1 MHGLE
6 PHLHAIDRLV
16 RGPVEFDPSSS
27 RRVFHLASI
36 DLFDRFVLPAFRRA
50 LVATAPEVGLVV
62 STHGGQSIERMDR
75 GELDA
80 AIHPVLVGASEDPL
94 PSGGLRRRTLAHD
107 GWRLFHRVGRQPCD
121 DLDALCAA
129 DHLLVAPGEGPGLVD
144 HALQALGRRRR
155 VAVRLPGFA
164 GALDMLE
171 GSELVM
177 VAPASLA
184 LLAPPS
190 ITTGP
195 VPLDLPEHQLTLVWP
210 ERLHDDPAHR
220 WFRAQLAA
228 AVQTR
233 MRERPVV
240 SDSRGSTARTAPVTP
255 NRGSC
260 TAANDVAAQHPRP
273 YGAHI
278 HPGAHV
284 SVGILSLGTYL
295 PEPRMTSADL
305 AEATGI
311 PEDIIRD
318 RFGIL
323 EKPVPGPDDH
333 PCAMGARAA
342 KKALDAA
349 GVDPLEVDLVL
360 SISEEYKEHPL
371 MVSGIKI
378 QQLVG
383 ARNAWAVDV
392 AQRCCTTVAAL
403 KMARAMMRDDP
414 SLETVLLAGG
424 YRNGDLIDYRNKA
437 VSFMYSLAAGGGAI
451 VLRRNMDRNLL
462 GEASLVSDGDF
473 ADDVHVH
480 AGGTVAPVS
489 AEHLGTRA
497 MELHVT
503 DIDAMK
509 ARLGERSHANFMKVI
524 REAAERSGFDAV
536 DYLGLLHMKRSAH
549 RAVLAEMGLTEDD
562 AVYLEHLGHLGQ
574 LDPIFCLELGVE
586 RGRLNDGDRVVLA
599 SAGVSYAW
607 GAIGLTW
614 GRSDH
619 HTA

>member
-1 MHGLE
+1 MHPMKTLQTRMNLVHPTDHADLQVLCAIHRHRSVSRAADQVGRTQSAVSHALARLRERLEDPLFVRVGRAMQPTPRCDRLVHGLE

-50 LVATAPEVGLVV
+50 LVASAPEVGLVV

-107 GWRLFHRVGRQPCD
+107 GWSLFHRVGREPCD

-233 MRERPVV
+233 MRGRPVV
-240 SDSRGSTARTAPVTP
+240 ADS
-255 NRGSC
+255 
-260 TAANDVAAQHPRP
+260 
-273 YGAHI
+273 
-278 HPGAHV
+278 
-284 SVGILSLGTYL
+284 
-295 PEPRMTSADL
+295 
-305 AEATGI
+305 
-311 PEDIIRD
+311 
-318 RFGIL
+318 
-323 EKPVPGPDDH
+323 
-333 PCAMGARAA
+333 
-342 KKALDAA
+342 
-349 GVDPLEVDLVL
+349 
-360 SISEEYKEHPL
+360 
-371 MVSGIKI
+371 
-378 QQLVG
+378 
-383 ARNAWAVDV
+383 
-392 AQRCCTTVAAL
+392 
-403 KMARAMMRDDP
+403 
-414 SLETVLLAGG
+414 
-424 YRNGDLIDYRNKA
+424 
-437 VSFMYSLAAGGGAI
+437 
-451 VLRRNMDRNLL
+451 
-462 GEASLVSDGDF
+462 
-473 ADDVHVH
+473 
-480 AGGTVAPVS
+480 
-489 AEHLGTRA
+489 
-497 MELHVT
+497 
-503 DIDAMK
+503 
-509 ARLGERSHANFMKVI
+509 
-524 REAAERSGFDAV
+524 
-536 DYLGLLHMKRSAH
+536 
-549 RAVLAEMGLTEDD
+549 
-562 AVYLEHLGHLGQ
+562 
-574 LDPIFCLELGVE
+574 
-586 RGRLNDGDRVVLA
+586 
-599 SAGVSYAW
+599 
-607 GAIGLTW
+607 
-614 GRSDH
+614 
-619 HTA
+619 